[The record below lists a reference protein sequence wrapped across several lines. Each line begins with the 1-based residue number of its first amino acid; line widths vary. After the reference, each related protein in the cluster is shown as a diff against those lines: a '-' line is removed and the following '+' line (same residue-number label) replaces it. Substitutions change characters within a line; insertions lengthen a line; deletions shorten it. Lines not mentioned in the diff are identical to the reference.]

1 MPGTRSQRA
10 KSAASTKTTN
20 EKSQAAKRGKS
31 VTAVEPSKTAKTKA
45 SKETTQKKDAAA
57 AAVSEKG
64 KKKSQVQKTVGKKR
78 TAQQITKPE
87 KKDETEKNE
96 RVVEKLMKKN
106 DGKLVA
112 KQVKVEAA
120 PARSQS
126 VAKKVKEETKKAA
139 AAPSRRGKSARNKS
153 VAEIETKQKEPEKI
167 PVAKSGAKKPKTAT
181 AKAKAEPKISS
192 RKKPAP
198 KKEANSDSDY
208 DSEDESEEPS
218 EEAEESDF
226 AISANKSSSSDI
238 SVESQLDDGSS
249 VDASEPE
256 VSIANSADLEEEQE
270 LERRLN
276 GKTVKPPRGRS
287 GAAFRPRTFGA
298 STGGAGGGAAASG
311 MPSIGK
317 SQTENYPME
326 RENNADE
333 DEGVVAE
340 DVPTDPKEWAKYN
353 MRSVVEHQKD
363 GPWWTQTD
371 FVRDEQERRP
381 DDPDYDATTLHIPD
395 TEWHALTGG
404 MKRYWEIKSKN
415 FDKIVFYRY
424 GHWFTV
430 YYQDSHIC
438 NKYIDLCIPPRQR
451 QHIVGFH
458 ENHLSDNIEV
468 MVNAGYKI
476 ALCE

>member
-10 KSAASTKTTN
+10 KSAASTKTTD
-20 EKSQAAKRGKS
+20 KAQAAKRGKS
-31 VTAVEPSKTAKTKA
+31 VAEAEPSKTTKTTKA
-45 SKETTQKKDAAA
+45 NKETKKTAAA
-57 AAVSEKG
+57 AASEKVN
-64 KKKSQVQKTVGKKR
+64 KKSQVQTVGKKR
-78 TAQQITKPE
+78 TTQQITKPD
-87 KKDETEKNE
+87 KNETEEKE
-96 RVVEKLMKKN
+96 QVVEKQIKKN

-112 KQVKVEAA
+112 KQIKVEAA

-126 VAKKVKEETKKAA
+126 VAKKMKEETKKAA

-153 VAEIETKQKEPEKI
+153 VAVIETKQEETEKTSA
-167 PVAKSGAKKPKTAT
+167 AKNGAKKSKAAP

-208 DSEDESEEPS
+208 DSEDESEQPS

-226 AISANKSSSSDI
+226 AVSANKSSSSDI

-249 VDASEPE
+249 VAASEPE

-276 GKTVKPPRGRS
+276 GKSVKPPKGRS

-298 STGGAGGGAAASG
+298 STGGAAASG

-317 SQTENYPME
+317 SQTENYPMV
-326 RENNADE
+326 RENADE

-363 GPWWTQTD
+363 GPWWTQAD
-371 FVRDEQERRP
+371 FVKDEQERRP
-381 DDPDYDATTLHIPD
+381 DDPDYDPTTLHIPE
-395 TEWHALTGG
+395 TEWYALTGG

-430 YYQDSHIC
+430 YYQDSNIC